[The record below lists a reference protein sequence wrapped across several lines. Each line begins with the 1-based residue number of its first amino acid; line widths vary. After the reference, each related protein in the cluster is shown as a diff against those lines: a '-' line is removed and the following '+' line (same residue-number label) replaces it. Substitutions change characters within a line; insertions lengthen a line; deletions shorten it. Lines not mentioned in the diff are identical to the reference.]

1 MGNTEAVK
9 IISALPGVDFTV
21 MNNDGV
27 TLAGKAVSSNVESV
41 KILAEV
47 EQFNWNVVDNEGDS
61 PLMITLKKNE
71 TEMFNVLVDCP
82 RVDLN
87 MRDRNGDTVAMWTLK
102 NNKLEE
108 FKKIVESDRCDP
120 SLADEDGETI
130 LTLARS
136 MDLNDEM
143 MELIPGT
150 IQYKYSRRLKNLE
163 EQKVFKPSECP
174 VCLDDFAADM
184 RIFQCINGHL
194 ICERCKASLQRM
206 VCPRC
211 NQNLSGRAHDF
222 EDFLRN
228 NL

>member
-1 MGNTEAVK
+1 VRALATLDTVSWNIKNNVGWTPLELALIWGNSEAVK
-9 IISALPGVDFTV
+9 IISSLPGVDFNV
-21 MNNDGV
+21 KNNDGK
-27 TLAGKAVSSNVESV
+27 TLAETAVYSNVECV
-41 KILAEV
+41 KILAEL
-47 EQFNWNVVDNEGDS
+47 EQFNWNVVDMNGDS
-61 PLMITLKKNE
+61 PLMMTLKKNA
-71 TEMFNVLVDCP
+71 TDMFDVLVNCP

-108 FKKIVESDRCDP
+108 FKKIMETDRCDT
-120 SLADEDGETI
+120 SIEDEDGETI

-184 RIFQCINGHL
+184 RIFHQWTSYL
-194 ICERCKASLQRM
+194 
-206 VCPRC
+206 
-211 NQNLSGRAHDF
+211 
-222 EDFLRN
+222 
-228 NL
+228 